1 MEVVK
6 PLGLSTVG
14 LVMRFSVARNYGGL
28 ATALA
33 QPANSGVSNGGIAKP
48 QWQSGWGWAGVSLG
62 LVDVE
67 RGFSALIA
75 DNGGGVR
82 ELATMIERQVLEQA
96 APEAPSR

>member
-62 LVDVE
+62 YSRCRTRLQCPDC
-67 RGFSALIA
+67 
-75 DNGGGVR
+75 
-82 ELATMIERQVLEQA
+82 RQRWWCQGA
-96 APEAPSR
+96 SDYDRTASS

>member
-6 PLGLSTVG
+6 PLGLGFNGWPGDALSLET
-14 LVMRFSVARNYGGL
+14 MEGL

-62 LVDVE
+62 L
-67 RGFSALIA
+67 
-75 DNGGGVR
+75 
-82 ELATMIERQVLEQA
+82 
-96 APEAPSR
+96 